1 MLSNFLIA
9 LREGLEASLIVG
21 ILVAYVVKT
30 NRRHLLPPLW
40 SGVGVALAIS
50 FALGPGRDLPM
61 SPPQH
66 CVVVGVRLDPDV
78 EDLSYTLCPIFL

>member
-1 MLSNFLIA
+1 M
-9 LREGLEASLIVG
+9 G
-21 ILVAYVVKT
+21 
-30 NRRHLLPPLW
+30 
-40 SGVGVALAIS
+40 AIS

-66 CVVVGVRLDPDV
+66 CVVVGVHLDPDA

>member
-1 MLSNFLIA
+1 M
-9 LREGLEASLIVG
+9 G
-21 ILVAYVVKT
+21 
-30 NRRHLLPPLW
+30 
-40 SGVGVALAIS
+40 AIS

-66 CVVVGVRLDPDV
+66 CVVVGVRLDPDA